1 MNRLHRHGWVV
12 LTAALGFVSACA
24 VTGGSVEAD
33 YGGGYYQP
41 YGYYEPYGYEYGG
54 WGTGYRVG
62 PRWGGG
68 HHDGDHHEGDHHGGD
83 HHDGDRGNHGPG
95 AGRGAGSA
103 PGRPYRPAP
112 PTRSMPSIPGHP
124 RGH

>member
-1 MNRLHRHGWVV
+1 MNRLHRHGWLV
-12 LTAALGFVSACA
+12 LTASLGFIGGCA
-24 VTGGSVEAD
+24 VTGVGVGYNGEAD

-68 HHDGDHHEGDHHGGD
+68 RR
-83 HHDGDRGNHGPG
+83 DGDRHDGERENHGPVPS
-95 AGRGAGSA
+95 RGAGPA
-103 PGRPYRPAP
+103 RGRPYRAAP
-112 PTRSMPSIPGHP
+112 PTRSMPSIPGNP